1 MTDTLILLV
10 IIIAVGLLAAVPGLV
25 SLRQRGENGSGS
37 MMALMRQLTDCMQQ
51 RDGYSSQIAELQRSL
66 AALQD
71 RVETQEAE
79 ITSLRNVIVSMSTAP
94 TRSSRNQQRAAD
106 RTVQERRRDIWQ
118 QELNTAQIQLARVE
132 AQQTESGPDVHL
144 DTQIERI
151 RDRITELENLL
162 DNRND

>member
-66 AALQD
+66 AALQQ

-79 ITSLRNVIVSMSTAP
+79 ITSLRNVIVSMSSAAERTRRGGAQPQTA
-94 TRSSRNQQRAAD
+94 
-106 RTVQERRRDIWQ
+106 ERERQIRLK
-118 QELNTAQIQLARVE
+118 ELETLNIQIALAE
-132 AQQTESGPDVHL
+132 AQRTASGGDVHL
-144 DTQIERI
+144 ETQIDHLHARKREV
-151 RDRITELENLL
+151 EALL
-162 DNRND
+162 DA

>member
-1 MTDTLILLV
+1 MTESIVLLIV
-10 IIIAVGLLAAVPGLV
+10 ILTTGLLAATPGLLA
-25 SLRQRGENGSGS
+25 LRKPAAGNGSS
-37 MMALMRQLTDCMQQ
+37 MVMMRQLTACMEQ
-51 RDGYSSQIAELQRSL
+51 RDAYRLQMTG
-66 AALQD
+66 LQATVENLRL
-71 RVETQEAE
+71 RVEEQADE
-79 ITSLRNVIVSMSTAP
+79 IASLRNVIVSMSTAP